1 MPSGKLTRRFLLS
14 TLWPALVFALASGP
28 PGSPAAS
35 QPRRLSESS
44 GNTTISFFNVGAC
57 AAVAA
62 VKIEFRNVGGLNGI
76 CPRTYRASG
85 GRCHIP
91 GPYGREV
98 YISLWGT
105 VSYLDIT
112 LLNPA
117 EDDVNLTTPERV
129 YISPDQRRNFVG
141 IYVRPGSTPLT
152 CGSGFTVLSD
162 GFDAGDVAPG
172 YFRSVF
178 RNAALDVGS
187 ADVISNQDSTI
198 TTLQEAQS
206 FAIDQ
211 LLVTTQDMPNPVG
224 ISFATENAGTA
235 VYVPGGNLPA
245 GAGLTEPQL
254 QEFFNTTM
262 RTRGMVAAGADDPI
276 LSSWIAPEQN
286 YAFVEFATVESANQA
301 LSLNGL
307 TLGQNSLRISRPNNY
322 QPTVGVNELIDP
334 AALQGGVLAQTGNAV
349 LPAAVGNAFG
359 VGPVLA
365 APPAE
370 PVRPHHNAYPTG
382 LPSAAG
388 AAAGAAGEAAVDHR
402 TAGACTSA
410 CLALANMLSAD
421 EMEEI
426 VGSAAEHAGIKED
439 TTEECEKFGPVAAC
453 KVPFAANDERLIYVR
468 WETIDGAA
476 KAMAGLHGRKFAGRT
491 VAVSCVPPEQFDAV
505 VDGAA
510 A

>member
-1 MPSGKLTRRFLLS
+1 MRNRNRIKK
-14 TLWPALVFALASGP
+14 
-28 PGSPAAS
+28 PAAS
-35 QPRRLSESS
+35 AQPQRFWDGFQWVDNAPATTVAMNSTALGQATRKDRRL
-44 GNTTISFFNVGAC
+44 
-57 AAVAA
+57 
-62 VKIEFRNVGGLNGI
+62 
-76 CPRTYRASG
+76 
-85 GRCHIP
+85 
-91 GPYGREV
+91 
-98 YISLWGT
+98 
-105 VSYLDIT
+105 
-112 LLNPA
+112 
-117 EDDVNLTTPERV
+117 
-129 YISPDQRRNFVG
+129 
-141 IYVRPGSTPLT
+141 YV
-152 CGSGFTVLSD
+152 
-162 GFDAGDVAPG
+162 
-172 YFRSVF
+172 
-178 RNAALDVGS
+178 
-187 ADVISNQDSTI
+187 
-198 TTLQEAQS
+198 
-206 FAIDQ
+206 
-211 LLVTTQDMPNPVG
+211 
-224 ISFATENAGTA
+224 
-235 VYVPGGNLPA
+235 GNLPA

-286 YAFVEFATVESANQA
+286 YAFVEFGTVESANQA

-382 LPSAAG
+382 LPAAAG
-388 AAAGAAGEAAVDHR
+388 AVAGAAGEAAVDHR

-468 WETIDGAA
+468 WETMDGAA